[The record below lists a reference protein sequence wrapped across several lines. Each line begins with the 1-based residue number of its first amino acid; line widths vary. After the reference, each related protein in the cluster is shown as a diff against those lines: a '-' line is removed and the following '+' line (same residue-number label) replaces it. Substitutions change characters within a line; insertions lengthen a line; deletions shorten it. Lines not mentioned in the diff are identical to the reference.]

1 MILTKVK
8 IGIEEIM
15 DNKLSASHTCI
26 SDYLMDP
33 ESPVEDWQP
42 LFKMASMGF
51 AEIVMEEGEL
61 SIWSTQEQMDAFM
74 ELDVDDIVGD

>member
-1 MILTKVK
+1 MTLMT
-8 IGIEEIM
+8 GIKAIM
-15 DNKLSASHTCI
+15 DNRLSASHTCI

-51 AEIVMEEGEL
+51 AEIVMEDGEV

-74 ELDVDDIVGD
+74 ELDVDDIV